1 MAHALSAADVD
12 LIACVLRDNLFLV
25 GNSLRCN
32 VFNKEAGHVESVYFG
47 EIGAAQA
54 HPPDQDAV
62 LDASSASDVQSST
75 SSQRLS

>member
-25 GNSLRCN
+25 GNSIRCN
-32 VFNKEAGHVESVYFG
+32 VFNKEAGHFESVYFG
-47 EIGAAQA
+47 EIGAAHA
-54 HPPDQDAV
+54 HSRHQDAV
-62 LDASSASDVQSST
+62 LDASSASDVPSSA